1 MEKEMFDFY
10 KNALSG
16 VITAP
21 LCADYKNQWRS
32 CNDNKEA
39 LVKLVMQ
46 QQSIPYFITHCYNG
60 KGLSKEYILQAFN
73 DYINNGEKAII
84 RDADGVQGYT
94 YSLYVAFEGIF
105 KAAVD
110 VLSFMWC
117 SNTNVTIQMYKSPIL
132 YISNSSIINI
142 TCEGYNCPKIYLFD
156 DSKVVIDDMDEES
169 KVVVYKYSKSAKVE
183 AGKYCLGTI
192 KQFEKELRL

>member
-1 MEKEMFDFY
+1 MFDFY

-32 CNDNKEA
+32 CDDDKDA

-46 QQSIPYFITHCYNG
+46 QQSIPYFITHCYSG
-60 KGLSKEYILQAFN
+60 KGLSKEYILRTFEE
-73 DYINNGEKAII
+73 YINNNSEKAII
-84 RDADGVQGYT
+84 HDADGVQGYT
-94 YSLYVAFEGIF
+94 YSLYVAFKGVF

-110 VLSFMWC
+110 VLSFMRC
-117 SNTNVTIQMYKSPIL
+117 SNTHVIIQASKCPIFYVGANSTIH
-132 YISNSSIINI
+132 I

>member
-1 MEKEMFDFY
+1 MFDFY

-32 CNDNKEA
+32 CNDDKDA

-60 KGLSKEYILQAFN
+60 KGLSKEYILRTFEE
-73 DYINNGEKAII
+73 YINNNSEKAII
-84 RDADGVQGYT
+84 RDADGVQGYI
-94 YSLYVAFEGIF
+94 YSLYVAFKGVF

-110 VLSFMWC
+110 VLLFMWC
-117 SNTNVTIQMYKSPIL
+117 SNTHMVIQASKCPIL
-132 YISNSSIINI
+132 YVGANSTIHI

>member
-1 MEKEMFDFY
+1 MFDFY

-32 CNDNKEA
+32 CNDDKDA

-46 QQSIPYFITHCYNG
+46 QQSIPYFITHCYSG
-60 KGLSKEYILQAFN
+60 KGLSKEYILRTFEE
-73 DYINNGEKAII
+73 YINNNSEKAII

-94 YSLYVAFEGIF
+94 YLLYVAFKGVF

-117 SNTNVTIQMYKSPIL
+117 SNTHVIIQASKCPIL
-132 YISNSSIINI
+132 YVGANSTIHI